1 VWSGG
6 LFAVGSDDDVDLD
19 SLTVQ
24 GRAVI
29 CRRFAH
35 SPGDTYDFLVE
46 TVRQARKSVIGAY
59 STLHDHPLMLLALEY
74 GAFRRFMEQKCSDL
88 SGIAN
93 LAVPV
98 GSARMGIGSRR
109 SHTHTPLDGSPNSA
123 DQSSAGLM

>member
-74 GAFRRFMEQKCSDL
+74 GAPSGGSWSRSAQIYPGLPISQSLSALLAWASGLVGRTPTHHLTDRRT
-88 SGIAN
+88 
-93 LAVPV
+93 
-98 GSARMGIGSRR
+98 RRTSRQ
-109 SHTHTPLDGSPNSA
+109 PD
-123 DQSSAGLM
+123 